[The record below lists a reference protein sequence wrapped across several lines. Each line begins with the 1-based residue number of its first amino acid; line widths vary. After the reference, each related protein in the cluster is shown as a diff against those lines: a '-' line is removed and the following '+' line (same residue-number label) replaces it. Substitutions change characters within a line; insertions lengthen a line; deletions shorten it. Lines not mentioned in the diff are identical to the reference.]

1 MHPEGSAKMLRKL
14 GLALFLTLPALS
26 GCASAQIAGSTAQ
39 SRGIGNESAE
49 LGPDRS
55 PPKIVAKAAPGF
67 RIYRAGY
74 RLTKSGALV
83 TAQLCRL
90 PGWAAAGPGRVQVER
105 VDPDGKVLEQHSSY
119 LARLGLR
126 SGNNC
131 TSITTRLDRA
141 PNYGEQINI
150 CALSGR
156 SACH

>member
-1 MHPEGSAKMLRKL
+1 MVRKL

-26 GCASAQIAGSTAQ
+26 ACASAQTPASTAP
-39 SRGIGNESAE
+39 SRGMGNGNAVP
-49 LGPDRS
+49 GPGRT

-90 PGWAAAGPGRVQVER
+90 PGWAAAGPSRIQVER
-105 VDPDGKVLEQHSSY
+105 ADQGGKVLERHSSY
-119 LARLGLR
+119 LPRLGLR

-131 TSITTRLDRA
+131 TSISTRVDSV
-141 PNYGEQINI
+141 PNYGDQINI

-156 SACH
+156 STCH

>member
-1 MHPEGSAKMLRKL
+1 MLTKL

-26 GCASAQIAGSTAQ
+26 GCASAQSTTSTAP
-39 SRGIGNESAE
+39 SREMGDKSAE
-49 LGPDRS
+49 LGPDRT
-55 PPKIVAKAAPGF
+55 PPKLVAKAAAGF

-90 PGWAAAGPGRVQVER
+90 PGWAAAGPGQVQVER
-105 VDPDGKVLEQHSSY
+105 LDPGGKVLERHSSY
-119 LARLGLR
+119 LPRLGLS

-131 TSITTRLDRA
+131 TSISTRLDSA
-141 PNYGEQINI
+141 PNYGDQINI

-156 SACH
+156 STCH